1 MNECRQKSQ
10 GRTWSGQVVLSAST
24 GRRRAVS
31 GVLALLLGCLAMP
44 ATALEEPPAIERLAA
59 MMEGRWDSHAG
70 PTQLPAEQRFVDLR
84 RRIDAPTIGRWVF
97 YQQLNQHEH
106 LELYRQRILVLSIGS
121 DGRLLQR
128 AYAFSRPE
136 EYVDAPAERFAGLQ
150 PEALKAPMAEGCELV
165 WLQAEAGFTGR
176 VDPATCTVM
185 SLRTGR
191 PRGIEAQS
199 LLTGDTLALVER
211 GFDEQGQQ
219 VFGTPPGER
228 LLLYRVRQGE

>member
-1 MNECRQKSQ
+1 M
-10 GRTWSGQVVLSAST
+10 
-24 GRRRAVS
+24 
-31 GVLALLLGCLAMP
+31 ALLLVCLAVP
-44 ATALEEPPAIERLAA
+44 ALAADEVPAIERLAA
-59 MMEGRWDSHAG
+59 VMEGRWDSHAG

-84 RRIDAPTIGRWVF
+84 VRIDAPTIGRWVF

-136 EYVDAPAERFAGLQ
+136 DYVDAPAERFAGLQ
-150 PEALKAPMAEGCELV
+150 PEALKPPMAEGCEQV
-165 WLQAEAGFTGR
+165 WLQTETGFQGR

-191 PRGIEAQS
+191 PRGIESQN
-199 LLTGDTLALVER
+199 LLTDDTLSLVER

-219 VFGTPPGER
+219 VFGTPPGEHM
-228 LLLYRVRQGE
+228 LLYRVHPGE